1 MARPG
6 LARAALAV
14 MVLALAVLAQ
24 AQIWT
29 APPAYPVGGRGL
41 NALLALA
48 ATLPLLL
55 ARRQPLPVTVAVLAA
70 VVADHVLGGEGGYQ
84 WFAVVV
90 VVFSLGRHAG
100 ARTAAA
106 GVLLVAVLV
115 AAVDVPRLRAGAPL
129 DEVLPAWAILAG
141 VLGLGRWLRSRRR
154 EVDDLEGRAEA
165 LQRDQQAAAREAVVH
180 ERAAIARELH
190 DLVAH
195 SMAVIVLQAQAG
207 RRVLATD
214 PAAAEGAL
222 AAIEATGREGMTEL
236 RRLLDVLHVE
246 EARDDLDPRP
256 GLAQLPALVDR
267 VGRAGLPV
275 ELAVDGPERPLP
287 AAVDLSLYRVA
298 QEALT
303 NALRHAG
310 RARAR
315 VGVTYRAGEV
325 EVRVVD
331 DGDGSAPAGGTG
343 HGLDGMRE
351 RVRLFGGTLE
361 AGPMPAGGF
370 SVRAVLPTE
379 RP

>member
-1 MARPG
+1 MARTG
-6 LARAALAV
+6 LARAALV
-14 MVLALAVLAQ
+14 VVVLAVAVLAQ
-24 AQIWT
+24 AQVWT
-29 APPAYPVGGRGL
+29 APASYAAGGRGL
-41 NALLALA
+41 NALVALV
-48 ATLPLLL
+48 ATLPLLM
-55 ARRQPLPVTVAVLAA
+55 ARSHPLPVAVVVLAA
-70 VVADHVLGGEGGYQ
+70 ISADHVLGGEGGYQ
-84 WFAVVV
+84 WFAVLVV
-90 VVFSLGRHAG
+90 LFSLGRHAG
-100 ARTAAA
+100 SRAVVA
-106 GVLLVAVLV
+106 GGLLVAVLV
-115 AAVDVPRLRAGAPL
+115 ALVDVPRLRAGAPV
-129 DEVLPAWAILAG
+129 DEVVPAWVVLAC

-165 LQRDQQAAAREAVVH
+165 LERDQQAAAREAVVL
-180 ERAAIARELH
+180 ERATIARELH

-246 EARDDLDPRP
+246 EAQDDLDPRP
-256 GLAQLPALVDR
+256 GLAQLPALVER

-275 ELAVDGPERPLP
+275 ELEVDGPERPLP
-287 AAVDLSLYRVA
+287 PAVDLSLYRVA

-331 DGDGSAPAGGTG
+331 DGDGTGSGGGTG
-343 HGLDGMRE
+343 HGLAGLRE

-361 AGPMPAGGF
+361 AGPLPAGGF

-379 RP
+379 PA